1 MTFAYFLPIEPYD
14 VTSLLTIARH
24 KLLSLGVQFSSE
36 IQRISGDLVTD
47 REGVPDVGLPDANVW
62 NPP

>member
-24 KLLSLGVQFSSE
+24 KLLSLGVQSSSE

-47 REGVPDVGLPDANVW
+47 HEGVPDVGVPDANVW